1 MKNEL
6 QDQWEV
12 DKQEFKTFFKD
23 WGNQWKALGWNALIP
38 LTMLIAFI
46 LFIGSIIVNG
56 HWQD

>member
-56 HWQD
+56 H